1 MLEKYFSWKLFLLY
15 FRRRENESLEVFTEI
30 RGCCG
35 IVSGLVISPG
45 FRYYRIRQPH
55 SLLHPPTFLT
65 TATSTSTIISK
76 STPTKKST
84 STSTS
89 TLLWDLAT
97 ALHLMHYYLL
107 ISKGGCPLFFTGV
120 FLFSRMFY
128 MARAS
133 ILGGV
138 VLLLMFWKRITQ
150 PWEFQKGNA
159 ETFNKNMSLPVAHS
173 KNWKYTFQP

>member
-1 MLEKYFSWKLFLLY
+1 MYFK
-15 FRRRENESLEVFTEI
+15 RRENESLEVFTEI

-65 TATSTSTIISK
+65 TATSTSTMIST
-76 STPTKKST
+76 STPTKKININININPFMGFGNRPPPYA
-84 STSTS
+84 
-89 TLLWDLAT
+89 LLT
-97 ALHLMHYYLL
+97 ANFQRGL
-107 ISKGGCPLFFTGV
+107 SPFFFTGV

-138 VLLLMFWKRITQ
+138 VLLLLMF
-150 PWEFQKGNA
+150 
-159 ETFNKNMSLPVAHS
+159 
-173 KNWKYTFQP
+173 